1 MSATRLREYLDEHGI
16 TYEEIH
22 HRPAYTAQ
30 EVAAS
35 THVPGKDMAKTVVV
49 KVDGRLALAVLPA
62 AERVDVVRLKDIAH
76 ASNVTIALE
85 QDFRAAFPECEL
97 GAMPPFG
104 NLYGVPVYVDTHL
117 AEDDRIAFNA
127 GTHTDVMRVAYKDF
141 EKLVHP
147 TVAPLCVQ
155 H

>member
-1 MSATRLREYLDEHGI
+1 MSATRLREFLDENGV
-16 TYEEIH
+16 TYEEIR
-22 HRPAYTAQ
+22 HRAAFTAQ

-49 KVDGRLALAVLPA
+49 KLDGRLAMAVVPA
-62 AERVDVVRLKDIAH
+62 DERVDVIRLKDAAH
-76 ASNVTIALE
+76 AANVTIALE
-85 QDFRAAFPECEL
+85 QDFLAAFPECEL

-127 GTHTDVMRVAYKDF
+127 GSHTEVMRLAYKDF
-141 EKLVHP
+141 ERLVHP
-147 TVAPLCVQ
+147 KVAPLCVQ